1 LKKTAGFILHLK
13 LLVGLV
19 LLAFLVAACRPAATD
34 EGQEI
39 EAAPGAYHYS
49 GGSSSFADLYRRASD
64 ALDRGEFEAAESSF
78 REIIDKDPGGVDG
91 YIGLGTSLFLQ
102 GRIDEAEDAYA
113 TALGIKPRSA
123 EALIGLGSV
132 HYSREE
138 YSNAVDYY
146 RSAVSIESRNVNA
159 LWGLAISLN
168 ELGLGDEAL
177 APLQKIR
184 ELVPD
189 SSLAEKAEA
198 MMNAIEQP

>member
-1 LKKTAGFILHLK
+1 MRLRREPIITPAEAHP
-13 LLVGLV
+13 LLTFTDMLPMPWTGGL
-19 LLAFLVAACRPAATD
+19 ATRR
-34 EGQEI
+34 
-39 EAAPGAYHYS
+39 
-49 GGSSSFADLYRRASD
+49 SSAWRSFDFGN
-64 ALDRGEFEAAESSF
+64 ALN
-78 REIIDKDPGGVDG
+78 DG

-102 GRIDEAEDAYA
+102 GRIDEAEGAYA

-138 YSNAVDYY
+138 YSNAVNYY
-146 RSAVSIESRNVNA
+146 RSAVLIESRNVNA
-159 LWGLAISLN
+159 LWGLAISQN
-168 ELGLGDEAL
+168 ELGLGEEAL